1 MKWFKRQH
9 QEAGSPEGF
18 TPFLLKITNDI
29 VKDTSQTLKKHL
41 NAGEHS
47 KLPKMEEELF
57 YFFVFAL
64 DYWIQTSTAR
74 TQEER
79 RILRQAFH
87 AHLANIV
94 SLDTLQERL
103 DGYARI
109 VNMKKGDEA
118 KFLGFGML
126 LSEFCGMTD
135 NPFLLVLAPDLFTKA
150 LESLV
155 RLKSVPLKFS

>member
-1 MKWFKRQH
+1 MKRFKRQH

-18 TPFLLKITNDI
+18 TLFLLKITHDI
-29 VKDTSQTLKKHL
+29 VKDASQTLKKHL
-41 NAGEHS
+41 SSAEHS
-47 KLPKMEEELF
+47 KLPKVEEELF

-103 DGYARI
+103 ITYAHI
-109 VNMKKGDEA
+109 VNETKGDKA
-118 KFLGFGML
+118 KFLGFGMK
-126 LSEFCGMTD
+126 LSEFCGMPD
-135 NPFLLVLAPDLFTKA
+135 ALFLVLAPDLFTKA

-155 RLKSVPLKFS
+155 RLKSVRLKLT

>member
-18 TPFLLKITNDI
+18 TLFLLKITNDI
-29 VKDTSQTLKKHL
+29 VKDASQTLKKHL
-41 NAGEHS
+41 SSAEHS
-47 KLPKMEEELF
+47 KLPKVEEELF

-103 DGYARI
+103 IAYAQI
-109 VNMKKGDEA
+109 VNKEKGDEA
-118 KFLGFGML
+118 KFLGFGMK
-126 LSEFCGMTD
+126 LSEFCGMPD
-135 NPFLLVLAPDLFTKA
+135 ALFLILAPDLFTKA

-155 RLKSVPLKFS
+155 RLKSVRLKLR

>member
-1 MKWFKRQH
+1 VKWFRRQH
-9 QEAGSPEGF
+9 QEAVSPEAF
-18 TPFLLKITNDI
+18 TLLLLKITTGI
-29 VKDTSQTLKKHL
+29 VKDASQTLEKHL
-41 NAGEHS
+41 NATEHS
-47 KLPKMEEELF
+47 KLPKVENELLL
-57 YFFVFAL
+57 FFVLAL

-103 DGYARI
+103 ISYAQI
-109 VNMKKGDEA
+109 VNEEKDDKA
-118 KFLGFGML
+118 KFLGFGMK
-126 LSEFCGMTD
+126 LSEFCDMPD
-135 NPFLLVLAPDLFTKA
+135 ALFLVLAPDLFTKA

-155 RLKSVPLKFS
+155 RLKSMRLKLR